1 MFHKS
6 DYLSASLCK
15 VYISSEYQL
24 NTNYYKTMHIYR
36 IRILFARREQANTG
50 CGDWSDM
57 KNIAGHSNGRVLT
70 DCNNTDALSYQK

>member
-50 CGDWSDM
+50 CGDWSDIE
-57 KNIAGHSNGRVLT
+57 KR
-70 DCNNTDALSYQK
+70 